1 MTQSPVPKKHQA
13 LAQLR
18 QVLSSC
24 TVCGAEFDEV
34 NANSHKTSADPESV
48 RFYFQFVHGDEECI
62 DQVMA
67 RDFTAW
73 LKDRTPS

>member
-1 MTQSPVPKKHQA
+1 MTESAIPKKHQA

-18 QVLSSC
+18 EALSSC
-24 TVCGAEFDEV
+24 TVCGTPFDEV

-67 RDFTAW
+67 RDFSAW
-73 LKDRTPS
+73 LEGKRGS